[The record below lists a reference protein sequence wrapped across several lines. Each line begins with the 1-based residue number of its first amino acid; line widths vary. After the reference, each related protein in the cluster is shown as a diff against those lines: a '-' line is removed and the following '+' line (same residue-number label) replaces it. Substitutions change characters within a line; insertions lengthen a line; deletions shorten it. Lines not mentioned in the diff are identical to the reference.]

1 MFFLNKILKVKFRS
15 RYKEISLFKKETL
28 WAQKKVFFS
37 LLKKARNTKW
47 GKKYGYGQIMKKD
60 FPQALREWQELVP
73 VSAYEDLFP
82 EIYLAIKGEAN
93 VLWPGKI
100 KWVAKSSGTTN
111 SKSKS
116 IPITKDALYKCHYQG
131 GKDVIALYLNKNPHS
146 KLFSG
151 KTLSVG
157 GSFGER
163 QSSRDVFYGD
173 LSAVLISNL
182 PRLARPFRAPKKSV
196 ALLSEWE
203 EKVEA
208 IAKDTVSRNIVALAG
223 VPSWTFVVLNKV
235 LELTKKENILE
246 VWPNLE
252 LFMHGGVSFA
262 PYRAQFEK
270 IIPSNQMKYVE
281 TYNASEGFFAF
292 NDDPSRDDLLLILD
306 SGIFYE
312 FIPLS
317 EIGKE
322 KPQTKIVS
330 ELKVGET
337 YALLIST
344 NSGLWRYL
352 IGDTVKITSL
362 EPLRIKIAG
371 RTKHFINV
379 FGEELM
385 VANTDE
391 ALRRA
396 SEKSGAIASEYTV
409 APIFMKDSKHGGHEW
424 IIEFSKKPADLEF
437 FIDIL
442 DQELKNLNSDY
453 EAKRYNN
460 LVLAR
465 PKVNVARE
473 NLFYDWLKK
482 ENKLGGQNKV
492 PRLSNSREFLEKLL
506 NM

>member
-1 MFFLNKILKVKFRS
+1 MFFLNKIIKAKFKS

-82 EIYLAIKGEAN
+82 EIDLAIKGEVN

-131 GKDVIALYLNKNPHS
+131 GKDVIALYLNQNPYS

-157 GSFGER
+157 GSFGKR
-163 QSSRDVFYGD
+163 QSPHDVFYGD

-182 PRLARPFRAPKKSV
+182 PCWARPFRAPKKSV

-208 IAKDTVSRNIVALAG
+208 IAKDTISENIVALAG
-223 VPSWTFVVLNKV
+223 VPSWTLVVLNKI

-270 IIPSNQMKYVE
+270 IIPSSQMKYVE
-281 TYNASEGFFAF
+281 NYNASEGFFAF
-292 NDDPSRDDLLLILD
+292 NDDLNRDDLLLILD

-322 KPQTKIVS
+322 KLQTKIVS

-362 EPLRIKIAG
+362 EPLRIKVAG

-409 APIFMKDSKHGGHEW
+409 APIFMEDAKHGGHEW

-437 FIDIL
+437 FIDTL

-460 LVLAR
+460 LVLTR

>member
-47 GKKYGYGQIMKKD
+47 GKKYGYGQMIKKD
-60 FPQALREWQELVP
+60 FSQALREWQEAVP
-73 VSAYEDLFP
+73 VSAYEDLFS
-82 EIYLAIKGEAN
+82 EIDLAIKGEAN

-131 GKDVIALYLNKNPHS
+131 GKDVIALYLNQNPYS

-182 PRLARPFRAPKKSV
+182 PCWARPFRAPKKSV
-196 ALLSEWE
+196 ALLNEWE

-208 IAKDTVSRNIVALAG
+208 IAKDTISRNIVALAG
-223 VPSWTFVVLNKV
+223 VPSWTLVVLNKI

-292 NDDPSRDDLLLILD
+292 NDNPSRDDLLLILD

-506 NM
+506 NI